1 MTIRVLMGNFHF
13 SNVLLKFHITIWISP
28 SDSLKIHIIL
38 FLFSFELCLHTLY
51 LKLTLTFFRKYK
63 PGKEEC

>member
-1 MTIRVLMGNFHF
+1 MGKFHF
-13 SNVLLKFHITIWISP
+13 SNVLLKFHFHITIWISP

-38 FLFSFELCLHTLY
+38 FLFSLEPCLHTLY
-51 LKLTLTFFRKYK
+51 LKLTLTFSRKYK